1 MRSDVAQLS
10 TLFQLTTVRWRGV
23 QRGANYEVTF
33 TESAGQY
40 QPGLKSSALS
50 SLMHGAASKCS
61 IFIILNTSVV
71 RLRERL
77 NTNEVIVLTLLRCY
91 VATQRPL
98 APDVI
103 HVSQV
108 RRHFRPS
115 CGTQCSACMSMGAG
129 FCIGITSP
137 SCYADVWRDDAS
149 ARPVF

>member
-10 TLFQLTTVRWRGV
+10 TLFQLTTVRWRDV

-71 RLRERL
+71 LLRERL

-91 VATQRPL
+91 VVTLLR
-98 APDVI
+98 
-103 HVSQV
+103 
-108 RRHFRPS
+108 
-115 CGTQCSACMSMGAG
+115 
-129 FCIGITSP
+129 
-137 SCYADVWRDDAS
+137 S
-149 ARPVF
+149 ARLRLMLFMYPKCGGTFDQARDAVFGLHDHGRRLLHRDYITVLLRRRVA